1 MKLYIP
7 PHDLARYWWR
17 TRQSFHLDQHQLA
30 PRWSELDGT
39 LPAHNHLGVFFT
51 ACDSIYF
58 DQYAENYIS
67 SIATSGG
74 GQSVHIHVY
83 NGDDERLAHAVRFGC
98 ERGVRV
104 SATRDVRP
112 DAALYSAFLFAAG
125 RFVILPLVLR
135 ACASPLI
142 CTDIDVLIRG
152 SFDRSIELLCESD
165 VSLHL
170 RPASSL
176 PWRKVLA
183 STVIAMPTGSSQ
195 HFFGCVAE
203 TLADILRLPV
213 RHHVDQIILFWAY
226 RQGRAAGRHTV
237 RFASMDK
244 RLIDW
249 DFGRASLMWNAKGPE
264 RKPAYWDA
272 VNAAQ
277 HCRGTSAGE

>member
-17 TRQSFHLDQHQLA
+17 TRQSFHRDHHQL
-30 PRWSELDGT
+30 PQRWSELDGT
-39 LPAHNHLGVFFT
+39 FPSRNELGVFFT

-67 SIATSGG
+67 SIASSGG
-74 GQSVHIHVY
+74 GQSIHIHVY
-83 NGDDERLAHAVRFGC
+83 DGDNETLAHAVRFGRQ
-98 ERGVRV
+98 RGVCV
-104 SATRDVRP
+104 TATRDVRP
-112 DAALYSAFLFAAG
+112 EPALYSAFLFAAG
-125 RFVILPLVLR
+125 RFVILPLVMR

-152 SFDRSIELLCESD
+152 SFDRSIELLSEAD

-183 STVIAMPTGSSQ
+183 STVIAMPTESSQ
-195 HFFGCVAE
+195 HFFGCVAT
-203 TLADILRLPV
+203 TLADILRQPV
-213 RHHVDQIILFWAY
+213 AHHVDQIILFWAY
-226 RQGRAAGRHTV
+226 RQGRAPGPHVV

-272 VNAAQ
+272 VHATR
-277 HCRGTSAGE
+277 HYSGSRSSE